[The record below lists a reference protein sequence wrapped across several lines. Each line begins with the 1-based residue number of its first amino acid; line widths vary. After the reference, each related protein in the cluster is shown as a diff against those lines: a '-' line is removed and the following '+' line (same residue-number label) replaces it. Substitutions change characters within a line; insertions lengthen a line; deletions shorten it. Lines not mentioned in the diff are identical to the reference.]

1 MPTPLTREV
10 WTVFYH
16 AIGRVVVKYGFIDAL
31 IATTCR
37 VLFEDLGGH
46 SSQKKAPRP
55 MGVRLEYI
63 GKCFRNKPELAD
75 LKQMA
80 ENICATIQ
88 QLDFYRAYL
97 VHGCMTEHFTH
108 DSNPSFEFTKVDTK
122 KDGDGYEQ
130 VAITVSLQE
139 LAYLAETSTQVINGL
154 TTLGKC
160 LDPIV
165 LIRKG
170 QQQL

>member
-31 IATTCR
+31 IANTCKR
-37 VLFEDLGGH
+37 LFEDLGGH

-75 LKQMA
+75 LKQTA
-80 ENICATIQ
+80 ENICATIEQ
-88 QLDFYRAYL
+88 IDFYRAYL
-97 VHGCMTEHFTH
+97 IHGCMTEHFVHTT
-108 DSNPSFEFTKVDTK
+108 NPSFQFTKLDPAE
-122 KDGDGYEQ
+122 GGGGYEEKS
-130 VAITVSLQE
+130 ITVSLQE
-139 LAYLAETSTQVINGL
+139 LSYLAETSTQVIAGL
-154 TTLGKC
+154 ADLGHC
-160 LDPIV
+160 LEALV
-165 LIRKG
+165 TIRKG
-170 QQQL
+170 QQ